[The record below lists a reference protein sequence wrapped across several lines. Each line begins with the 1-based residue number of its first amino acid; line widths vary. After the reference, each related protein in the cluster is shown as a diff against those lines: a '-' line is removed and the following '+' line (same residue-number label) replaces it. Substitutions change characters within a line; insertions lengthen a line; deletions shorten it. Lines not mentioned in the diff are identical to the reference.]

1 MNLNNIQ
8 PASGA
13 THNSKR
19 IGRGQGSGKG
29 GTATKGHKG
38 QKARAGYSQK
48 IGFEGG
54 QMPLQRRLP
63 KFGFNNISR
72 KEYRGI
78 NLDTIQALVDAKNL
92 SEVTKEVLVEN
103 GLSSKNDLVKIL
115 GRGELKSAVSISAHK
130 FTKSAEELIKSQT
143 ANFTVPL
150 KEVRDGKLT
159 GKTVNRKIDG
169 CATWTPGDKMVFDK
183 LSGFTDIVS
192 TREFNNQM
200 PTTLIV
206 VKEFADKN
214 PEIITNILK
223 ATYTATNQMKQYD
236 ES

>member
-19 IGRGQGSGKG
+19 VGRGQGSGKG
-29 GTATKGHKG
+29 GTSTKGHKG
-38 QKARAGYSQK
+38 QKSRAGYSQK

-103 GLSSKNDLVKIL
+103 GLASKNDLVKIL
-115 GRGELKSAVSISAHK
+115 GRGEVKSAVSNSAHK
-130 FTKSAEELIKSQT
+130 FTKSAEEAISK
-143 ANFTVPL
+143 AG
-150 KEVRDGKLT
+150 GKA
-159 GKTVNRKIDG
+159 I
-169 CATWTPGDKMVFDK
+169 
-183 LSGFTDIVS
+183 
-192 TREFNNQM
+192 
-200 PTTLIV
+200 TL
-206 VKEFADKN
+206 
-214 PEIITNILK
+214 
-223 ATYTATNQMKQYD
+223 
-236 ES
+236 